1 MTTREVGEVIAIIL
15 NRNFVPGEAC
25 RKVFPR
31 EEEDFVFEEC
41 AKLRAATGV
50 SRMPKAGEE
59 ISGDTFSS
67 TYLPGGELFVAL
79 SDGMGSGVQAYEESE
94 QVIDLLE
101 RMTEAGF
108 SESSA
113 LKLINSMYMAREES
127 GGFATADIVVLNL
140 YQKNCHFVKCGAST
154 TYLFHQNE
162 VEKIEGEALPIG
174 VLNDIEPYMRKTSI
188 SSGDYVIMMTDGVAD
203 SFLTEEFEL
212 EGLIWNYL
220 EERLSPQDMAD
231 ELLQEAVA
239 RWQGEPE
246 DDMSV
251 LVVKL
256 YENG

>member
-1 MTTREVGEVIAIIL
+1 M
-15 NRNFVPGEAC
+15 
-25 RKVFPR
+25 
-31 EEEDFVFEEC
+31 
-41 AKLRAATGV
+41 
-50 SRMPKAGEE
+50 
-59 ISGDTFSS
+59 
-67 TYLPGGELFVAL
+67 